1 MQSVAENMTK
11 SDDLPL
17 ATVLENCVE
26 LCGTLSQRIP
36 NIFVTLGKHG
46 LVLARRADISL
57 RFPTKRFPSVNTFVS
72 IALYGLYDA
81 RIFNMRYTLTVIFD
95 INIMCSS
102 YVTYFSISLSFRSFQ
117 CLKWVERKRIGA

>member
-1 MQSVAENMTK
+1 VQSVAENITK

-26 LCGTLSQRIP
+26 FCGTLSQRIP

-72 IALYGLYDA
+72 IGLYGLYDA
-81 RIFNMRYTLTVIFD
+81 RILNMRYTVIFD
-95 INIMCSS
+95 INIVFFLRNLLF
-102 YVTYFSISLSFRSFQ
+102 YLPVISIIPVP
-117 CLKWVERKRIGA
+117 KIG